1 MNSRTGILAS
11 SEALGRPP
19 QSWARAAC
27 WACLGCA
34 LPSATWRVA
43 MMAGADVGFG
53 YAYLYRGSAG
63 GIVYVLALESVQV
76 GAAIACVGL
85 CRPWGERVPGW
96 VPGLGGR
103 TIPCRLPMVLGGIGN
118 ALLYLI
124 VYSVAFR
131 FARAALSDPPGWTPA
146 QGMSPGQTWVLALCY
161 APMLLWPV
169 ALTVALIGYRRRR
182 TARIS

>member
-1 MNSRTGILAS
+1 
-11 SEALGRPP
+11 
-19 QSWARAAC
+19 
-27 WACLGCA
+27 
-34 LPSATWRVA
+34 
-43 MMAGADVGFG
+43 MAGADVGFG

-85 CRPWGERVPGW
+85 CRPWSERVPGW

-103 TIPCRLPMVLGGIGN
+103 TIPRRLPMVLGGIGN

-124 VYSVAFR
+124 VYYVATR
-131 FARAALSDPPGWTPA
+131 FALAALSRPPGWTPA
-146 QGMSPGQTWVLALCY
+146 QGMSTGQTWVLALCY

-169 ALTVALIGYRRRR
+169 ALTVALIGYWRRR

>member
-1 MNSRTGILAS
+1 
-11 SEALGRPP
+11 
-19 QSWARAAC
+19 
-27 WACLGCA
+27 
-34 LPSATWRVA
+34 

-63 GIVYVLALESVQV
+63 GIIYVLALESVQV

-85 CRPWGERVPGW
+85 CRPWSERVPGW

-103 TIPCRLPMVLGGIGN
+103 TIPRRLPMVLGGIGD

-124 VYSVAFR
+124 VYYVATR
-131 FARAALSDPPGWTPA
+131 FALAALSRPPGWTPA
-146 QGMSPGQTWVLALCY
+146 QGMSTGQTWVLALCY

-169 ALTVALIGYRRRR
+169 ALTVALIGYWRRR

>member
-1 MNSRTGILAS
+1 MSSRIEALAG

-19 QSWARAAC
+19 QPWARTAC

-63 GIVYVLALESVQV
+63 GIIYVLALESVQV

-85 CRPWGERVPGW
+85 CRPWSERVPGW

-103 TIPCRLPMVLGGIGN
+103 TIPRRLPMVLGGIGN

-124 VYSVAFR
+124 VYYVATR
-131 FARAALSDPPGWTPA
+131 FALAALSRPPGWTPA
-146 QGMSPGQTWVLALCY
+146 QGMSTGQTWVLALCY

-169 ALTVALIGYRRRR
+169 ALTVALIGYWRRR